1 MYIGIF
7 HLSIY
12 LSLYQFAIYPHP
24 PHIQSLTHTYKSTHT
39 SPRTPGFALYPH
51 PLRAHL
57 VARCIHTLHTSA
69 ISQWPWKGT
78 RSTCIPAMALIN
90 EVRLSVE
97 SPPLEAGWV
106 PLQRWSLFVFFY
118 DIINCLFVWSFDSH
132 KRVGECMCVWER
144 ETASWVLLQRWS
156 QQIFICMHTYMRR
169 YTCIH
174 TA

>member
-90 EVRLSVE
+90 ELRLSVE

-106 PLQRWSLFVFFY
+106 PLQRWSLLN
-118 DIINCLFVWSFDSH
+118 DIINCVFVWSLDSN
-132 KRVGECMCVWER
+132 KRVSER
-144 ETASWVLLQRWS
+144 ERERERERGQVESCCSDGAN
-156 QQIFICMHTYMRR
+156 R
-169 YTCIH
+169 YLHECIH
-174 TA
+174 TYVCIHTYIRIS